1 MSQAIYGFADK
12 TSQDSRLCFS
22 NDSAVVLLNGGISQ
36 IEPHRLPTC
45 PNDFSSRPIT
55 YVPQWHYFPVCLSYP
70 DFNINGLDKSEKTG
84 VRGIQHV
91 MLKICTVGVLPYFL
105 FYSIYLKGIMLNL
118 CLFSFTL
125 STMYSSAGFR
135 LLLQLLV
142 EHPFGQLVMTTS
154 EVFLSFQNAP
164 YNL

>member
-1 MSQAIYGFADK
+1 MVSQAIYGFADR

-22 NDSAVVLLNGGISQ
+22 NDSAVVFLNGRISQ
-36 IEPHRLPTC
+36 IEPQRLPTC

-55 YVPQWHYFPVCLSYP
+55 YVPQWHYFPVCWSYP

-84 VRGIQHV
+84 VSGIQHV
-91 MLKICTVGVLPYFL
+91 NFL

-154 EVFLSFQNAP
+154 EYFLCI
-164 YNL
+164 